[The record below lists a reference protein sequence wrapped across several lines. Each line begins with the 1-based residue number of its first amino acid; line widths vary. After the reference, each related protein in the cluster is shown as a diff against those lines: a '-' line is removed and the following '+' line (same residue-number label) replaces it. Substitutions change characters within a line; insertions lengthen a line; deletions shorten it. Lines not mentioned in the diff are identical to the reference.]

1 MPRRAFCRALAIA
14 GVILW
19 VIGAASP
26 LNAADPRFQ
35 RPADDPIARARA
47 QRSDLASRIVD
58 QRNLLAGLTA
68 SSQRLALRLQQ
79 TSRSL
84 GDTMVDLATARADL
98 TSAQMDLAATEVRR
112 DGLQTQVNSLD
123 WGLDVMAGQADELA
137 ADLAQ
142 RRRELG
148 ARLADAYRASQT
160 GLWEQV
166 IAAGSFLDALIQQQ
180 GALSFGQRDLELAQ
194 SIERDQA
201 LLDRQRREL
210 QSMRYDTQQLHDE
223 VAASAVQIAGQRDA
237 LIADEQRL
245 ADLEARTAQLQAAQ
259 AAQYASL
266 LDDRQA
272 AQAALARQQQAATR
286 LTARI
291 KALLEK
297 ERHAGKLP
305 SVFNGT
311 FRWPL
316 IGEISQEFGCT
327 GFALEP
333 PEGNCPHFHQ
343 GIDIVA
349 PYGAPVVAA
358 GDGIVLVAGWD
369 PGAPRKDAAFCVII
383 AHSDH
388 LVSVYAHFL
397 PRLPKGIFVGA
408 HVREGQVI
416 GWEGNTGNST
426 GAHLHWSVRLDGV
439 PVNPRYFL

>member
-14 GVILW
+14 GAIIW
-19 VIGAASP
+19 VIGAAAP

-47 QRSDLASRIVD
+47 QRTDLASRIVD
-58 QRNLLAGLTA
+58 QRALLADLTA
-68 SSQRLALRLQQ
+68 SSQRLGTQLQQ
-79 TSRSL
+79 TTQSL
-84 GDTMVDLATARADL
+84 GDTMVNLASARADI
-98 TSAQMDLAATEVRR
+98 TSAEMDLQATETRR
-112 DGLQTQVNSLD
+112 DELQQQVNSLD
-123 WGLDVMAGQADELA
+123 WSLDVMAGEADELA

-148 ARLADAYRASQT
+148 DRLVNAYRASQT

-166 IAAGSFLDALIQQQ
+166 IAAGSFLDALTQQL
-180 GALSFGQRDLELAQ
+180 GDISFGQRDLALAQ

-201 LLDRQRREL
+201 TLDRQRREL
-210 QSMRYDTQQLHDE
+210 QSMRYDTQQLHDA
-223 VAASAVQIAGQRDA
+223 VAASAVQITAQRDA
-237 LIADEQRL
+237 LVADEQRL
-245 ADLEARTAQLQAAQ
+245 TALEARTAQLQAAQ

-266 LDDRQA
+266 LDNQQA
-272 AQAALARQQQAATR
+272 AQAALVRQQQAATR

-291 KALLEK
+291 KTLLKQEQ
-297 ERHAGKLP
+297 HAGQLP

-327 GFALEP
+327 GFVLEP
-333 PEGNCPHFHQ
+333 PQGNCPHFHQ

-358 GDGIVLVAGWD
+358 GDGIVIVAGWD

-388 LVSVYAHFL
+388 LVTVYAHFE
-397 PRLPKGIFVGA
+397 PRLPKAIFVGA
-408 HVREGQVI
+408 HVQEGQLI